1 MKKIDSQSI
10 RTAARVLR
18 VIGHPDRLR
27 IVEALEKS
35 SKSVKELM
43 KELSLSQVSVSKH
56 LAALKKNRI
65 VQSEAVSNFRH
76 YSITYRNVINV
87 LNCLRSHGGN
97 AR

>member
-1 MKKIDSQSI
+1 MKKIDIQTI
-10 RTAARVLR
+10 RKAARVLR

-35 SKSVKELM
+35 SRSVKELM
-43 KELSLSQVSVSKH
+43 KDLNLSQVSVSKH

-76 YSITYRNVINV
+76 YSITYRNAIHI

-97 AR
+97 TR

>member
-1 MKKIDSQSI
+1 MKKIDI
-10 RTAARVLR
+10 KNMRNAARVLR

-27 IVEALEKS
+27 IVEALGRS

-43 KELSLSQVSVSKH
+43 KELGLSQVNVSKH

-65 VQSEAVSNFRH
+65 VRSQAVANFRH
-76 YSITYRNVINV
+76 YTITHRNVIHV